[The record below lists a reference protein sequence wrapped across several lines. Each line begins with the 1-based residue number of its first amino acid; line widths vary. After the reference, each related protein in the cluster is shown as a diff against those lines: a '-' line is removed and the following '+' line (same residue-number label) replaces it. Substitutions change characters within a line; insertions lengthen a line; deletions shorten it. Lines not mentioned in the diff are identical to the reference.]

1 MTIKRSKW
9 KGILFTKKNFDNL
22 KNFSNRNKI
31 ILIFNRSSMITPICI
46 NRSFKI
52 FNGKNFTKL
61 NVTEQMIGHKF
72 GEFSLTRKRHVF
84 KKKKKKKKK
93 MGQKVN
99 SNIFQLS
106 FNTKNKKY
114 KSKYTEKNPKELSFI
129 IYQDIEIIKYIKQ
142 FFKLYGL
149 IVNDTKIS
157 RSNTDM
163 IIFISYFNSLESVL
177 IVDKFY
183 KTNFKFLLKK
193 FKINNTLMI
202 ESIKK
207 TFYRKKYKRKVFFI
221 TENFINK
228 LIVSLNRF
236 LGLKYRV
243 RIVLQN
249 LNKGSSIRLK
259 NSNAV
264 EFRSSI
270 IKLRSYYKS
279 NFFKEIINILI
290 FMLKKKNSATLIST
304 YIATQLSKL
313 KRHNYFLNFLKRLFK
328 IIIQL
333 KFSGLSG
340 IKLRING
347 RFNGASR
354 SKTKLIQI
362 GTIPLQSFN
371 SKISYNESTSYTS
384 NGTFG
389 VNIWICEK

>member
-1 MTIKRSKW
+1 
-9 KGILFTKKNFDNL
+9 
-22 KNFSNRNKI
+22 
-31 ILIFNRSSMITPICI
+31 
-46 NRSFKI
+46 
-52 FNGKNFTKL
+52 
-61 NVTEQMIGHKF
+61 
-72 GEFSLTRKRHVF
+72 
-84 KKKKKKKKK
+84 
-93 MGQKVN
+93 MGRKVN

-106 FNTKNKKY
+106 FSNNQNY
-114 KSKYTEKNPKELSFI
+114 DSKYTEKSTEELSFI
-129 IYQDIEIIKYIKQ
+129 IYQDIEVIKYIKQ
-142 FFKLYGL
+142 FFKFYGL

-157 RSNTDM
+157 RSNTD
-163 IIFISYFNSLESVL
+163 IILFISYFTSLQSVS

-193 FKINNTLMI
+193 FKINNPLMI

-207 TFYRKKYKRKVFFI
+207 TFYKKKYKKKVFFI

-228 LIVSLNRF
+228 LIVSINCF
-236 LGLKYRV
+236 LGFKYRV
-243 RIVLQN
+243 KIVLQN

-290 FMLKKKNSATLIST
+290 FMLKKKNSAKLISI

-328 IIIQL
+328 TLVQL
-333 KFSGLSG
+333 NFSGLVG

-347 RFNGASR
+347 RFNGAPR

-371 SKISYNESTSYTS
+371 SKISYNKSTAYTN

-389 VNIWICEK
+389 VNIWICEKKYKY